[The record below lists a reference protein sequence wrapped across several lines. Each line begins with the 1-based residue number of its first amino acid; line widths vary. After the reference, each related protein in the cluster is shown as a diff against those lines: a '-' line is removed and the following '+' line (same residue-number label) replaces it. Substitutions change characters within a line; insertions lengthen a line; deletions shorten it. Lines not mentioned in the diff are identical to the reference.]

1 MGHLKRV
8 FRTLFLKKF
17 DQFAK
22 ELGYLDWKGVS
33 GNTFNIYHLEGEKE
47 AWYYATQLSDTK
59 WAIWKDDVGEP
70 PYPFTVFSTWGE
82 AIRYLR
88 LLFEESRLPENH
100 WSHEGWE
107 EELRFLIDK
116 ETQIKILLYGSALD
130 FACETLGVK
139 DMRNHKYS
147 RVFTVS
153 KEEVYEYTSIHGVPQ
168 SDSTSRY
175 SLVEG
180 FHYFEEEGKWY
191 TFFLERGH
199 IYDEKNFDDY
209 ELGKKYIVTTLLQLS
224 GTGLY

>member
-88 LLFEESRLPENH
+88 LLFEERL
-100 WSHEGWE
+100 S
-107 EELRFLIDK
+107 
-116 ETQIKILLYGSALD
+116 
-130 FACETLGVK
+130 
-139 DMRNHKYS
+139 
-147 RVFTVS
+147 
-153 KEEVYEYTSIHGVPQ
+153 
-168 SDSTSRY
+168 
-175 SLVEG
+175 
-180 FHYFEEEGKWY
+180 
-191 TFFLERGH
+191 
-199 IYDEKNFDDY
+199 
-209 ELGKKYIVTTLLQLS
+209 
-224 GTGLY
+224 